1 MLGIED
7 PGIYWAYLLSIISA
21 LACVIYGIINWNKG
35 AIDEDDVQ
43 ESINWEKEDDKITDA
58 L

>member
-43 ESINWEKEDDKITDA
+43 ESIDWEKEDDKITDA

>member
-1 MLGIED
+1 MFGIES
-7 PGIYWAYLLSIISA
+7 PGIYWAYLGSIISA

-35 AIDEDDVQ
+35 HIDKEEEKKSV
-43 ESINWEKEDDKITDA
+43 EWEEHEKEITDT

>member
-21 LACVIYGIINWNKG
+21 LACIIYGIINWNKG
-35 AIDEDDVQ
+35 AIEEDDIQ
-43 ESINWEKEDDKITDA
+43 ESINWEKEDDKITDT